1 MFDPRSCAS
10 FLSHTTNN
18 RGGGV
23 RLRTYDAITPSDG
36 WNELHEA
43 WCRYFDRCLIGNKT
57 SETKT
62 SDAG

>member
-1 MFDPRSCAS
+1 MFDPVHVPVSSPR
-10 FLSHTTNN
+10 TTNN

-36 WNELHEA
+36 WNERHEA